1 MITLKTYA
9 RKEVYGSPTVAP
21 TGKKVPSRNNKASA
35 WQTKIFRGNISLMPL
50 KTENTEGS
58 LWPVKTEFINELHLR
73 RGKVDLSWP
82 LRVDTVISGN
92 YFIMSNEDLDVHSY
106 GDTQEESQQNFC
118 EIFEEM
124 LDLYVGSRA
133 DELTGDAVRIKA
145 LFDRIIKQ

>member
-9 RKEVYGSPTVAP
+9 RKEVYGTPSIAP
-21 TGKKVPSRNNKASA
+21 VGKKSSSRSNKAPS
-35 WQTKIFRGNISLMPL
+35 WQTKIFRGNISLTPL
-50 KTENTEGS
+50 KIENTEGS

-92 YFIMSNEDLDVHSY
+92 YFITSNEDLDVHSY
-106 GDTQEESQQNFC
+106 GGTQEESQQNFC

-124 LDLYVGSRA
+124 LDLYVGSRIE
-133 DELTGDAVRIKA
+133 ELTGDAVRIKA